1 MEGSIVIKFCIPIE
15 DLTLPV
21 LIQCR
26 ENENFEHDKTVTDK
40 LCAISTS
47 L

>member
-1 MEGSIVIKFCIPIE
+1 MEGSSVIKFSIPIE

-26 ENENFEHDKTVTDK
+26 KNDNFDIDKNVTDK
-40 LCAISTS
+40 L
-47 L
+47 